1 MPCPYDFYERTTC
14 KKNDKSKKLD
24 YNELEL
30 IFQIRRKV
38 EMKKLA
44 IVYYSR
50 TGNTAAMAEAIAEGA
65 AQESEITV
73 DVEKVEN
80 FSVEKML
87 EYDGLIVGSPTYY
100 GSMAYQVKK
109 LFDDSVV
116 FHGKMAGKIGGAFSS
131 AANIGG
137 GNETTI
143 TGILNA
149 MLIHGMI
156 VEGTSNGDH
165 FGPVA
170 ISSPDARA
178 ESGCKALGKRVAAL
192 VKKLT

>member
-1 MPCPYDFYERTTC
+1 
-14 KKNDKSKKLD
+14 
-24 YNELEL
+24 
-30 IFQIRRKV
+30 
-38 EMKKLA
+38 MKKLA
-44 IVYYSR
+44 VVYYSR
-50 TGNTAAMAEAIAEGA
+50 TGNTEAMAEAIAEGA
-65 AQESEITV
+65 RKESDVSV
-73 DVEKVEN
+73 DVKKVEN
-80 FSVEKML
+80 FPAEKML
-87 EYDGLIVGSPTYY
+87 EYDGLIAGSPTYY
-100 GSMAYQVKK
+100 GSMAYQLKK

-116 FHGKMAGKIGGAFSS
+116 FHGKLAGKVGGAFSS

-170 ISSPDARA
+170 IGAPDARA
-178 ESGCKALGKRVAAL
+178 DSGCKALGKRVAVL